1 MARQRMVRKTVWGL
15 TVTGALLLP
24 VGASAQGAPNRPA
37 AAGVSRT
44 AVADAA
50 QAGQTEQVRAL
61 LKQGADVN
69 AGQGDGTTALHW
81 AAMAG
86 DAELVQMLATAG
98 ANLRATT
105 RLGGYTPLYL
115 AARGGHSAVVATLLA
130 AGADVTQAASTG
142 ATPLMLA
149 AAAGDT
155 RTLTILLEGG
165 APIDA
170 KDTAKGETA
179 LMYAAAFNRAE
190 AVKLLLQR
198 GADATVTTKIV
209 DLAALTAP
217 EEAAMARPGTAA
229 RPTDVPG
236 VTRPLRYNELIGTQ
250 GGLTAMHFAA
260 RQGFTETVMALIDA
274 GVSINQTNPGDQMT
288 PLLIAIVNGHFDLAR
303 QMLDRGADPSAP
315 SVNGVTPLFAVLN
328 VYWAPKSLYPGPKTH
343 QQQRTGYL
351 ELMQALLDKGADV
364 NARVKYKVWYQAYNS
379 DFAGVDESG
388 ATAFWRA
395 AYASDVEAMQ
405 MLVAR
410 GADPN
415 IPTVKPAGRPF
426 TGDGVR
432 QVQDLSGLPPVPTG
446 GPAVLP
452 IHAASGVGYGEGFA
466 ANAHRYAP
474 TGFLHAIKYLVEE
487 LGADV
492 NAVDHEGNTPVHLA
506 ASRGDTESIVYL
518 VSKGA
523 DVTKVN
529 REGNTTADMANG
541 PVQRVQPFPETLALL
556 EKLGAANSHKCVTC
570 N

>member
-1 MARQRMVRKTVWGL
+1 MKATKIVWALGL
-15 TVTGALLLP
+15 AVAL
-24 VGASAQGAPNRPA
+24 AGAPEVMS
-37 AAGVSRT
+37 GQESRSP
-44 AVADAA
+44 VADAA
-50 QAGQTEQVRAL
+50 QAGDRETVRAL
-61 LKQGADVN
+61 LKKGADVN
-69 AGQGDGTTALHW
+69 AAQGDGTTALHW
-81 AAMAG
+81 AAMKGA
-86 DAELVQMLATAG
+86 AEMVQMLATAG

-105 RLGGYTPLYL
+105 RLGSYAPLYL
-115 AARGGHSAVVATLLA
+115 AAKGGHSAAVAALLA
-130 AGADVTQAASTG
+130 SGADVNQASATG
-142 ATPLMLA
+142 ATPLMIA
-149 AAAGDT
+149 AASGDT
-155 RTLTILLEGG
+155 RTVTMLVEGG
-165 APIDA
+165 APVNA
-170 KDTAKGETA
+170 RDTAKGETP
-179 LMYAAAFNRAE
+179 LMYAAGYNRADV
-190 AVKLLLQR
+190 VKLLLQR
-198 GADATVTTKIV
+198 GADAAATTKVV

-217 EEAAMARPGTAA
+217 EEASMQRQAGQGSAPRRPAE
-229 RPTDVPG
+229 VPG

-250 GGLTAMHFAA
+250 GGLTALHFAA
-260 RQGFTETVMALIDA
+260 RQGFTDTVAAMMDA
-274 GVSINQTNPGDQMT
+274 GVDINQQNPGDKMT
-288 PLLIAIVNGHFDLAR
+288 PLLIAIVNGHFDLAKT
-303 QMLDRGADPSAP
+303 MIEKGADPTLGSA
-315 SVNGVTPLFAVLN
+315 NGVTPLFAVLN

-351 ELMQALLDKGADV
+351 DLMKVLLDRGADV

-388 ATAFWRA
+388 ATPFWRA
-395 AYASDVEAMQ
+395 AYANDVDAMKL
-405 MLVAR
+405 LVSY

-415 IPTVKPAGRPF
+415 IPTIKPAGRPF

-474 TGFLHAIKYLVEE
+474 TGFLPAIKYLVEE

-506 ASRGDTESIVYL
+506 ASRGDTESILYL

-541 PVQRVQPFPETLALL
+541 PVQRVQPFPETLAVL
-556 EKLGAANSHKCVTC
+556 EKLGAVNNHKCVTC
-570 N
+570 